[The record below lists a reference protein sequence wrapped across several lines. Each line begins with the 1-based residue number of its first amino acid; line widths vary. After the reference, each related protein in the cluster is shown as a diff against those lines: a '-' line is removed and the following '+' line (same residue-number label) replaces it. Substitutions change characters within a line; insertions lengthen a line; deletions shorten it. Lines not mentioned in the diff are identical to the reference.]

1 MKYTKLRTA
10 FTMLELV
17 FVIAVLGIVASIGA
31 EIIAQLYSGYVQ
43 QRAVHRASI
52 KTEIAALQIANRLT
66 YAIPNTIIARPT
78 DGNITFIPLD
88 QNPPTDYEILQWL
101 GSDVDSFEAMQNN
114 ADRRPGWSG
123 FCDVDAAV
131 TIANRNRIFT
141 PGSNFAVARRV
152 IRNLS
157 RGTTGRWLN
166 RTALFFA
173 GNNTYT
179 ANTVGYVTG
188 GGNDITGVN
197 LVAGQPGAVSDTIRL
212 RNVAIGNRH
221 ISETYQLAWTSYALV
236 PVNEDADGNFDLE
249 LRYNFQ
255 PWYNEFYNAVATPR
269 EILVRKIS
277 LFKFKATGNS
287 IRFKLCAREE
297 IAQGEYITICKE
309 KAVIR

>member
-131 TIANRNRIFT
+131 TIANRNL
-141 PGSNFAVARRV
+141 G
-152 IRNLS
+152 
-157 RGTTGRWLN
+157 
-166 RTALFFA
+166 
-173 GNNTYT
+173 
-179 ANTVGYVTG
+179 VT
-188 GGNDITGVN
+188 
-197 LVAGQPGAVSDTIRL
+197 LP
-212 RNVAIGNRH
+212 
-221 ISETYQLAWTSYALV
+221 
-236 PVNEDADGNFDLE
+236 
-249 LRYNFQ
+249 
-255 PWYNEFYNAVATPR
+255 
-269 EILVRKIS
+269 
-277 LFKFKATGNS
+277 
-287 IRFKLCAREE
+287 
-297 IAQGEYITICKE
+297 
-309 KAVIR
+309 